1 VREAR
6 SRRGRAAGEGLQ
18 SDVTKTRDK
27 AAALSVI
34 KKSLKRQGSQ
44 RKMTTDGLKSYHTA
58 MKEIG
63 NAHKQEAMNAAR
75 LAYPP
80 FSRSPPTQAYL
91 MLR

>member
-6 SRRGRAAGEGLQ
+6 SQRGRTAGEGLE
-18 SDVTKTRDK
+18 SDVAKTRDK
-27 AAALSVI
+27 AAAFSVI
-34 KKSLKRQGSQ
+34 KKALKRQGSQ

-75 LAYPP
+75 LTYP